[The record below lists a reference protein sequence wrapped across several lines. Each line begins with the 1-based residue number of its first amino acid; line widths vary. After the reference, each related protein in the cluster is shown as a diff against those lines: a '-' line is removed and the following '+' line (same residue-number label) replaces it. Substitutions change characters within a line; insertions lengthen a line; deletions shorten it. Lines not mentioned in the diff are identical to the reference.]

1 MNMADEAIGYLG
13 QSSTDAALD
22 AFLTL
27 IGIKKRPKDTSI
39 STRYVEGSGITFS
52 FLERYDYLEIY
63 TQAPNSEGELI
74 LDRVDFDQIGAT
86 MLPYGLNFGIPL
98 ETMKTILGEPL
109 VAMADIPPPNTFRPK
124 FYFDG
129 HFMVAYLDK
138 KTMLLEHLVVSKAT
152 KLNQQHFGLK

>member
-1 MNMADEAIGYLG
+1 MNLADEAIGYLG
-13 QSSTDAALD
+13 HSSTDMALD
-22 AFLTL
+22 AFLTS

-39 STRYVEGSGITFS
+39 STRYIEGNGVIFS
-52 FLERYDYLEIY
+52 FLERFDYLEAY
-63 TQAPNSEGELI
+63 SQAPNTDGELI
-74 LDRVDFDQIGAT
+74 LDRVDFDQVGAT
-86 MLPYGLNFGIPL
+86 MLPYGLSFGMSL

-109 VAMADIPPPNTFRPK
+109 VAAADTPPPSAFRPK

-138 KTMLLEHLVVSKAT
+138 KAILLEHLVVSKVT